1 MSWPFI
7 ALLSVFV
14 VAAVLRLSIV
24 LSMFAAGIVYL
35 WASKQDIGL
44 LVDQTLNSTITL
56 NILLAIPLFIL
67 TANIMNATTIS
78 ERLWTFANAIVG
90 RLPGGHGHVT
100 VLTNL
105 IMSSMTGS
113 AASDAAGAGMVAIKM
128 MRKQGHYPGG
138 LAVAV
143 AAASSLLGPLIP
155 PSIPMVLYALIS
167 GASVGA
173 LFLAG
178 IVPGLL
184 MALSISILILLIA
197 KRRNL
202 PRGEP
207 VPLRLLPEAF
217 GRAFV
222 PLTLPVVL
230 LGGIWGGVFTP
241 TEAAAAAAFWA
252 IMIGAVWYRTLSL
265 AGLFEAFRESSR
277 QSSVVMLLLISS
289 FIVNYAITNEG
300 LGEGLSRWIASLN
313 LSPLAFLLLVNVMF
327 LVLGTV
333 LDAAVML
340 LVFVPVLLP
349 TVKALGIDLVHF
361 GVVVI
366 VNFMIAIISPPYG
379 LILFVLSSLT
389 KVPMREINRE
399 IWLFILPLAIVLLLL
414 IAFPWITLFV
424 PQLFG
429 LIS

>member
-1 MSWPFI
+1 MSWSFI

-14 VAAVLRLSIV
+14 VAAALRLSIV

-44 LVDQTLNSTITL
+44 LVDQTLNTTITL
-56 NILLAIPLFIL
+56 NVLLAIPLFIL
-67 TANIMNATTIS
+67 TANIMNAATIS
-78 ERLWTFANAIVG
+78 ERLWTFANAVVG

-105 IMSSMTGS
+105 MMSSMTGS

-128 MRKQGHYPGG
+128 MRKQGRYPGG

-143 AAASSLLGPLIP
+143 AASASLLGPLIP

-167 GASVGA
+167 GASIGA

-178 IVPGLL
+178 ILPGLL

-197 KRRNL
+197 ERRNL

-207 VPLRLLPEAF
+207 VPIRKLPQAF
-217 GRAFV
+217 GQAFV
-222 PLTLPVVL
+222 PLTLPAVL

-241 TEAAAAAAFWA
+241 TEAAAVAAFWA
-252 IMIGAVWYRTLSL
+252 ILIGAVWYRTLSL
-265 AGLFEAFRESSR
+265 AEIAEAFRESTR

-300 LGEGLSRWIASLN
+300 LGEALSRWIASLN
-313 LSPLAFLLLVNVMF
+313 LTPIAFLLLVNVMF
-327 LVLGTV
+327 LILGTV

-379 LILFVLSSLT
+379 LILFVLSSLS

-399 IWLFILPLAIVLLLL
+399 IWLFILPLAIVLLIL
-414 IAFPWITLFV
+414 IVFPQVTLIV
-424 PQLFG
+424 PQIFG
-429 LIS
+429 LK

>member
-14 VAAVLRLSIV
+14 VAAALRLSIV

-44 LVDQTLNSTITL
+44 LVDQTLNTTITL
-56 NILLAIPLFIL
+56 NVLLAIPLFIL
-67 TANIMNATTIS
+67 TANIMNAATIS
-78 ERLWTFANAIVG
+78 ERLWTFANAVVG

-105 IMSSMTGS
+105 MMSSMTGS

-128 MRKQGHYPGG
+128 MRKQGRYPGG

-143 AAASSLLGPLIP
+143 AASASLLGPLIP

-167 GASVGA
+167 GASIGA

-197 KRRNL
+197 ERRNL

-207 VPLRLLPEAF
+207 VPIRQLPQAF
-217 GRAFV
+217 AQAFV
-222 PLTLPVVL
+222 PLTLPAVL

-241 TEAAAAAAFWA
+241 TEAAAVAAFWA
-252 IMIGAVWYRTLSL
+252 ILIGAVWYRTLSL
-265 AGLFEAFRESSR
+265 VEIAEAFRESTR

-289 FIVNYAITNEG
+289 FIVNFAITNEG
-300 LGEGLSRWIASLN
+300 LGEALSRWIASLN
-313 LSPLAFLLLVNVMF
+313 LTPIAFLLLVNVMF
-327 LVLGTV
+327 LILGTV

-379 LILFVLSSLT
+379 LILFVLSSLS

-399 IWLFILPLAIVLLLL
+399 IWLFILPLAIVLMIL
-414 IAFPWITLFV
+414 IVFPQVTLIV
-424 PQLFG
+424 PQIFG
-429 LIS
+429 LK